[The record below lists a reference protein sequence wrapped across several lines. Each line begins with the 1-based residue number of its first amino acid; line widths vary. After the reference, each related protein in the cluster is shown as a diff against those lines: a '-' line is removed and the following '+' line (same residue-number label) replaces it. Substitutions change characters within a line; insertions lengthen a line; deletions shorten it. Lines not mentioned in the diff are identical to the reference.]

1 MNHTSRPPFALNRVF
16 KSAKLAGTDSDDLA
30 ALEKSFRRSAFAFLP
45 SAATPS
51 RTPSNTLIASSR
63 ALAFEAP
70 VYFRIPFG
78 KDKWPEIVDW
88 YINYGSKGST
98 AIDKMQLRK
107 DRQQPYCH
115 EYIVMF
121 TRGGHVYR
129 IDRRPDAG
137 AAFDTI
143 MKEGCTPYDTVE
155 EVHSNLL
162 KGLNGISDCVVELH
176 WRTEK
181 TIDLLFVL
189 SICFRLHNDKSAQ
202 RYTLQHYNCYF
213 LSWTIIMI
221 IARNTTGCAA
231 GLDAAIECG
240 VWPKGLQNWNV
251 ELELDRAR
259 NNERILGLK
268 LEQER
273 EQAQIRKL
281 KLELVRVRVPKRE
294 RVREL
299 RRELLDVERARE
311 RMQELTQEREW
322 ELKRARALEREREQE
337 WKRVRVLAQVV
348 AQVPV
353 VLGWQ
358 LAQGWKREEENVRE
372 KLRELLRAV
381 DTGFLPGELDTMVKT
396 VPNRLARLQGSHFHP
411 I

>member
-1 MNHTSRPPFALNRVF
+1 
-16 KSAKLAGTDSDDLA
+16 
-30 ALEKSFRRSAFAFLP
+30 
-45 SAATPS
+45 
-51 RTPSNTLIASSR
+51 
-63 ALAFEAP
+63 
-70 VYFRIPFG
+70 
-78 KDKWPEIVDW
+78 
-88 YINYGSKGST
+88 
-98 AIDKMQLRK
+98 
-107 DRQQPYCH
+107 
-115 EYIVMF
+115 
-121 TRGGHVYR
+121 
-129 IDRRPDAG
+129 
-137 AAFDTI
+137 
-143 MKEGCTPYDTVE
+143 
-155 EVHSNLL
+155 
-162 KGLNGISDCVVELH
+162 
-176 WRTEK
+176 
-181 TIDLLFVL
+181 
-189 SICFRLHNDKSAQ
+189 
-202 RYTLQHYNCYF
+202 
-213 LSWTIIMI
+213 MI

-259 NNERILGLK
+259 NSERILGLK

-281 KLELVRVRVPKRE
+281 KLEVVRVRVPKRE

-348 AQVPV
+348 AEVPV